1 MSAITAAASGSQSLW
16 LVSRGSG
23 LILLLLFSAVVVLG
37 VATRTGAS
45 TDRWPRFAVAELHRS
60 VSLFA
65 IAALALHVVTAILD
79 PYVSIGW
86 AATVLPFA
94 SHYQTQAIGLG
105 TLAVDL
111 GGAVLI
117 TSLLR
122 NRLGHRTWRAVHYL
136 AYLAW
141 PVAFLHAIS
150 AAAYDLHIW
159 WVAGIEWGSLA
170 AVATA
175 IIARLLSRA
184 RRGGSEPGPGPEASA
199 RPPVLRSGR

>member
-1 MSAITAAASGSQSLW
+1 MSATALAASGSQSLW
-16 LVSRGSG
+16 LISRGSG
-23 LILLLLFSAVVVLG
+23 LILLLLFTAVVVLG

-45 TDRWPRFAVAELHRS
+45 TGRWPKFAVAELHRT

-65 IAALALHVVTAILD
+65 IAVLVLHVVTAILD

-86 AATVLPFA
+86 AAAVLPFV
-94 SHYQTQAIGLG
+94 SHYQAQAIGLG

-117 TSLLR
+117 TSMLR
-122 NRLGHRTWRAVHYL
+122 NRLGYRTWRAVHYL
-136 AYLAW
+136 AFLAW

-150 AAAYDLHIW
+150 AATYDLHIW
-159 WVAGIEWGSLA
+159 WVAAIEWGSLA

-175 IIARLLSRA
+175 VIARMMTRT
-184 RRGGSEPGPGPEASA
+184 RPGGTEPGPGAGAHA
-199 RPPVLRSGR
+199 RPPLVRSGR